1 MIGILA
7 EKPSQARNFAK
18 ALGGMKGTYGG
29 EDYIITNARGH
40 LFEFADPVDQ
50 VPSALRPQFLYWD
63 LKYLPWDETQFSW
76 KRKKRPDVASVLKDI
91 KTVMAQCDE
100 VCIATDDD
108 PTGEGELIAW
118 EIFDELN
125 IGRGKKFSRMYFV
138 DESAKEVQKAFKN
151 RKSIPS
157 MMEDMDFIKA
167 QYRSQWDFL
176 SMQFTRI
183 ATKCGDGRSVLRQG
197 RLKSAMVL
205 LVGDQLAKVAAYKK
219 VPFYTNRFKD
229 ENGNVFTSDK
239 EPMFKTKA
247 EVPQTYTASPVVVDS
262 RAKKSTAPSR
272 LIDLATLSS
281 SLSGKGIRAK
291 TVLSTYQKMYEA
303 QVVSYP
309 RTEDKFITPE
319 QFNDL
324 LPKVDEIAC
333 LVGVDPAVL
342 THRTPRKTHVKTGC
356 AHGANRP
363 GLNVPKSL
371 SSLAQ
376 YGPGAE
382 DIYVILAKNYLAMLA
397 EDYEYEQQ
405 KGHLEKYPDFTGM
418 ANVPLKQGWHAVSYD
433 ADDDDDVSTSALGTT
448 AQPFIHEGFPPKP
461 QAPTM
466 KWMMKQL
473 DKHDVGTG
481 ATRTSIYADVTNA
494 TAKYPLLVETKGKL
508 SMSQYGKMSYMLL
521 PGTHIGDL
529 RMTEQLMNEMRLIA
543 KGEADP
549 AECLHR
555 VQQLVIDDMET
566 MKRNGEKMR
575 KELGVMMDS
584 GEKEKCEG
592 TWNGKDIKFN
602 RTWSGHRFTDE
613 ECEKLLA
620 GEEIEIEATSK
631 AGKAFRVRGKLA
643 EQTFNGRKFVGF
655 EKTDFVG
662 GSGGGADDSDYCRGT
677 WNGREI
683 RFKKNF
689 RGHVF
694 TDEEC
699 KALLAGESVEVRGLK
714 AKSGGTYGVHGKL
727 AEMEYNGHKYVGY
740 KQEGFLKKEGVPDQW
755 CGHEFTTDEKAALE
769 AGTVVHIDGAVSKK
783 GNVFACDVKYGKKED
798 DSMGI
803 IPLFDKK

>member
-7 EKPSQARNFAK
+7 EKPSQARNFAS
-18 ALGGMKGTYGG
+18 ALGGMKGSFGG

-40 LFEFADPVDQ
+40 LFEFADPQDQ
-50 VPSALRPQFLYWD
+50 VPEAMASKLRSWD
-63 LKYLPWDETQFSW
+63 LKNLPWDETAFSW
-76 KRKKRPDVASVLKDI
+76 KRKRKKDVSSVLSAI
-91 KTVMAQCDE
+91 KQTMAQCDE

-118 EIFDELN
+118 EIFDELK

-151 RKSIPS
+151 RKPIPS
-157 MMEDMDFIKA
+157 MAQDMDFVKA
-167 QYRSQWDFL
+167 QYRSQWDFM

-205 LVGDQLAKVAAYKK
+205 LVGDQLDRVAKYKK
-219 VPFYTNRFKD
+219 VPFYTNRFRD

-239 EPMFKTKA
+239 EPMYKSKA
-247 EVPQTYTASPVVVDS
+247 EVPQTYGPSPVVVDS
-262 RAKKSTAPSR
+262 RSKKSTAPRR
-272 LIDLATLSS
+272 LIDLATLSAQLS
-281 SLSGKGIRAK
+281 SKGIPAK
-291 TVLSTYQKMYEA
+291 TVLATYQKMYEA

-324 LPKVDEIAC
+324 LPKVDEIAR
-333 LVGVDPAVL
+333 LVGVDPALL
-342 THRTPRKTHVKTGC
+342 THRAPRKTHVKTGC

-371 SSLAQ
+371 GDLHRF
-376 YGPGAE
+376 GTGAE

-405 KGHLEKYPDFTGM
+405 KGHLEKYPDFTGT

-433 ADDDDDVSTSALGTT
+433 ADDDDDASTAALGKT
-448 AQPFIHEGFPPKP
+448 AQPFVHEGFPPKP

-466 KWMMKQL
+466 KWLMKQL
-473 DKHDVGTG
+473 DQRDVGTG
-481 ATRTSIYADVTNA
+481 ATRTSIYAEVTSSS
-494 TAKYPLLVETKGKL
+494 AKYPLLKESRGKL
-508 SMSQYGKMSYMLL
+508 SMSRYGEMSYKLL

-529 RMTEQLMNEMRLIA
+529 GMTEQLMGEMRAIA

-549 AECLHR
+549 ADCLHR

-566 MKRNGEKMR
+566 MKRNGENMR
-575 KELGVMMDS
+575 KEMGVSMDT
-584 GEKEKCEG
+584 GERERCEG
-592 TWNGKDIKFN
+592 TWNGRDVRFN

-613 ECEKLLA
+613 ECEKLLS
-620 GEEIEIEATSK
+620 GEEIEIEATSAK
-631 AGKAFRVRGKLA
+631 TGKTFRVKGKLS
-643 EQTFNGRKFVGF
+643 EQTYNGRKFVGF
-655 EKTDFVG
+655 ERTGFVD
-662 GSGGGADDSDYCRGT
+662 SRDDDPDYVKGT
-677 WNGREI
+677 WNGREV
-683 RFKKNF
+683 RFK
-689 RGHVF
+689 RVWGGHRF
-694 TDEEC
+694 TDDEVSR
-699 KALLAGESVEVRGLK
+699 LLVGETISIEGMKSRAGKEYTAV
-714 AKSGGTYGVHGKL
+714 GKL
-727 AEMEYNGHKYVGY
+727 AEGEWNGRKTF
-740 KQEGFLKKEGVPDQW
+740 GFQLDASGGVPSAW
-755 CGHEFTTDEKAALE
+755 CGHTFTADEKAALE

-783 GNVFACDVKYGKKED
+783 GNVFSCDVKYGERDDGKK
-798 DSMGI
+798 GI
-803 IPLFDKK
+803 IPLFDKKK